1 MGWQKPIKNSHV
13 AEWLG
18 EDFITLLQRFESA
31 HDVKVIKAVYSLQ
44 PTFLRFHA
52 GKHKLTRLIYIW
64 LVKGCLDGQPFY
76 IKNLGPAQYVPPL
89 YALDGSGF

>member
-1 MGWQKPIKNSHV
+1 
-13 AEWLG
+13 
-18 EDFITLLQRFESA
+18 
-31 HDVKVIKAVYSLQ
+31 LQ